1 MVNDIHLTSWENA
14 ILDSVLR
21 DILDAADNAPCYEKV
36 FRLPCYEKV
45 FRLKCSIC
53 FDDETEDTLRTILE
67 KLG

>member
-14 ILDSVLR
+14 VLDSVLR
-21 DILDAADNAPCYEKV
+21 DILDAADNTACN
-36 FRLPCYEKV
+36 EKV

-53 FDDETEDTLRTILE
+53 FDDETEDTLREILE

>member
-1 MVNDIHLTSWENA
+1 MVNDIHLSSWENA

-21 DILDAADNAPCYEKV
+21 DILDAADNAPVHLRKV
-36 FRLPCYEKV
+36 YRLQ
-45 FRLKCSIC
+45 CSIC

>member
-14 ILDSVLR
+14 VLDSVLR
-21 DILDAADNAPCYEKV
+21 DILDAADNAPMHLRKV
-36 FRLPCYEKV
+36 Y
-45 FRLKCSIC
+45 RLKCSIC